1 MAHVLSQPHA
11 TPEERAL
18 AIRVCTEILR
28 DPTVTSLDLA
38 EIVYKEIRPYL
49 TDTQEEN

>member
-1 MAHVLSQPHA
+1 MAYVLSQPHA

-28 DPTVTSLDLA
+28 DPAVTSRDLA
-38 EIVYKEIRPYL
+38 KIIYKEIAPYL
-49 TDTQEEN
+49 ADTQEEN